1 MKTTASKLT
10 ELADAKPVYK
20 SAISDLT

>member
-1 MKTTASKLT
+1 MRITASNFT
-10 ELADAKPVYK
+10 EQTDAKPVYK

>member
-1 MKTTASKLT
+1 MKTTTSKLT